1 MAITIKPALR
11 KNPQDKAAAAKYYAQ
26 VVLAPEMKQKQIVDQ
41 IATSQTVHPSAWK
54 ISVHS
59 VLPFPVKV
67 QKMPA
72 SVEQA
77 VWKKHVSSMFLLPKS
92 RKPFQCILSPRQEQA
107 QRTKMAKEEMRN
119 QIRNLTKAAE
129 KLQTRQLKQWPV
141 TKKTPASALSSFRT
155 SQTNQGKSPMN
166 EKSFHRA
173 FHLRI
178 FGERNMLLKVL

>member
-41 IATSQTVHPSAWK
+41 IADRCTLTGATSQTGHPSAWK

-77 VWKKHVSSMFLLPKS
+77 V
-92 RKPFQCILSPRQEQA
+92 
-107 QRTKMAKEEMRN
+107 
-119 QIRNLTKAAE
+119 
-129 KLQTRQLKQWPV
+129 
-141 TKKTPASALSSFRT
+141 
-155 SQTNQGKSPMN
+155 
-166 EKSFHRA
+166 
-173 FHLRI
+173 
-178 FGERNMLLKVL
+178 